1 MVGGGADTSAVSGLC
16 DHPVSTEVPLVIDE
30 STPFRDVL
38 VSFSR
43 SLRVI
48 SDQAGHY
55 DLVTSQGR
63 GSQRYDAVD
72 RLICPNHQTACAC
85 AKILQSLRLCEIWLS
100 LQTEPNSDRNR
111 GSGQECSVGV
121 VYRHGLVR
129 CVLRRAV

>member
-72 RLICPNHQTACAC
+72 RLMSKSSNCLCLCQDTTEFETFVRFGCLC
-85 AKILQSLRLCEIWLS
+85 RRSLIRTEI
-100 LQTEPNSDRNR
+100 E
-111 GSGQECSVGV
+111 
-121 VYRHGLVR
+121 
-129 CVLRRAV
+129 VLGRSAQRV